1 MAGAALYDPAVL
13 SDAELLARLVAF
25 DSTSRNSN
33 LPIADFI
40 CDYAGGVAERQ
51 ESPDGTKTN
60 LVLRFGPDSESR
72 EGLVLCGHM
81 DVVPAEEPE
90 WSSDPFVLRDDG
102 ERLYGRGTCDM
113 KGFLAVALNAALEA
127 RELKA
132 PLVLVLTYD
141 EEVGTRGARRLVEH
155 WPGIDRLPRG
165 AIVGEPTMLRVVSMH
180 KGHCEMRVTLK
191 GRSAHSGFPHLGR
204 NAIEAAGRVIAAM
217 RGLRHELERHG
228 GPNADR
234 YPESPYV
241 TLNLGTIRGGS
252 AVNVIAD
259 RCEIDLGAR
268 LLPGMGLNDLV
279 PRVREKVQAAAGE
292 DPVELEVLSESP
304 PLGLDDSAPVLR
316 LLCNLTGQE
325 GGEAVSYATD
335 AGWLARAD
343 MECAICGPGAIE
355 AAHRPD
361 EHLSRAQLRAAREL
375 CAEAIRCM
383 CC

>member
-1 MAGAALYDPAVL
+1 ML
-13 SDAELLARLVAF
+13 SDTELLARLVAF

-40 CDYAGGVAERQ
+40 CEYAGGVAERQ
-51 ESPDGTKTN
+51 ESPDGTKVN
-60 LVLRFGPDSESR
+60 LILRFGPRTDSR

-102 ERLYGRGTCDM
+102 ERLYGRGACDM
-113 KGFLAVALNAALEA
+113 KGFLAVALNVALEA

-132 PLVLVLTYD
+132 PLVLVFTYD

-155 WPGIDRLPRG
+155 WPGVESLPRN

-191 GRSAHSGFPHLGR
+191 GRSAHSGYPHLGR

-217 RGLRHELERHG
+217 RGLRHELEREG
-228 GPNADR
+228 GPCAER
-234 YPESPYV
+234 YPESPFV
-241 TLNLGTIRGGS
+241 TLNLGTVRGGS
-252 AVNVIAD
+252 AVNVVPD

-268 LLPGMGLNDLV
+268 LLPGMGLDDLV

-292 DPVELEVLSESP
+292 DQADFEVRSESP
-304 PLGLDDSAPVLR
+304 PLHLERDAPVHR
-316 LLCNLTGQE
+316 LLCELAGQE
-325 GGEAVSYATD
+325 RGEAVSYATD
-335 AGWLARAD
+335 AGWLARAGVD
-343 MECAICGPGAIE
+343 CAICGPGSIE
-355 AAHRPD
+355 VAHRPD
-361 EHLSRAQLRAAREL
+361 EHLSKAQLGQAHEL
-375 CAEAIRCM
+375 FAQAVHRM